1 MKERISSLGER
12 WRDPLL
18 TILTGLLI
26 VMMFVIA
33 PLQAIGAF
41 VFTEFGFVFAFVLVA
56 GVFVMSGS

>member
-1 MKERISSLGER
+1 MKERISSLRER

-33 PLQAIGAF
+33 PL
-41 VFTEFGFVFAFVLVA
+41 
-56 GVFVMSGS
+56 